1 MQVVYG
7 GSFNPPTLAHLAI
20 IEYLATRYEKLIV
33 IPNGKLYVKNGL
45 IDFNHR
51 IEMLKIITNRF
62 DNIEISYIETERNFL
77 GTFQS
82 LRELGHPLF
91 ACGDDC
97 LEQFHSWINP
107 EALLT
112 ENKFLIFTRNFEVD
126 VIYDRIKNNSLLAP
140 YFNKFTVVKLDLPN
154 VSSSNFRK
162 TYDKNQL
169 DSEVYEYIVK
179 NNLYK

>member
-62 DNIEISYIETERNFL
+62 DNIEISYMWE
-77 GTFQS
+77 
-82 LRELGHPLF
+82 
-91 ACGDDC
+91 
-97 LEQFHSWINP
+97 
-107 EALLT
+107 EA
-112 ENKFLIFTRNFEVD
+112 N
-126 VIYDRIKNNSLLAP
+126 
-140 YFNKFTVVKLDLPN
+140 
-154 VSSSNFRK
+154 
-162 TYDKNQL
+162 
-169 DSEVYEYIVK
+169 VK
-179 NNLYK
+179 NGTCWN